1 VRLIRAALL
10 HGVAPVDLPE
20 THLEAGVHILQIR
33 VSGRAVVMLSAE
45 LAGETATGS
54 FALRLMP
61 LDPSHI
67 PELTAITESD
77 DGDIPESRG
86 PMSATASAIFD
97 SQPPLASGASLPFPL
112 VVRTMMKTLPDPEPE
127 EVDDDELEASVLF
140 DPEAALIS
148 RAPPRLEGTG
158 PEDTLTIPVRASMMP
173 PDVGAVPPSARHA
186 PPPRRPP
193 SGPHTISHPSIPSS
207 VPATE
212 RQEQSISITV
222 DFDTSQSSVHTERE
236 RSEWNA
242 EEDGPGTAD
251 PSIGESVVFDPDV
264 LAREQGTGG
273 AGGQKPSR
281 PPSLP
286 REPSVRVHPIDL
298 DEPVNED
305 AETYPRSSGRH
316 HAAPRHAAQSHAA
329 MSGEAGPLTM
339 RRDTGAHG
347 IVIVGRVIAN
357 RYRIES
363 LVGAGAIGAVYKASH
378 VELPRTFAIKVLHP
392 HFRADPQL
400 LASFRTEARA
410 ASLLDH
416 PNVTVVHD
424 FGEEPDGLVYIVM
437 EYLAGV
443 NLQAVLDEERRI
455 EPRRAIAIITQV
467 CGALSA
473 AHERGIVH
481 RDVKPDNIVLVPSRD
496 DEGRPFEMVKVCD
509 FGIAVAY
516 MVLASQFNS
525 FLHPVTV
532 LTILPLALSGAVLG
546 LLGAGK
552 TLNLFSMIGLLLLMG
567 IVKKNSILL
576 VEYANHIREHDGV
589 DAFTAAGPL
598 RLRPILTTTIAT
610 MMAAVPPVLGLGP
623 GTETRSPMAAAV
635 LGGLTVST
643 VLIDLHRRGGLD
655 LHQRRRARA
664 RVHRRTGDLSRSR
677 YVRLHGIVAGLPGDR
692 LRRHRA
698 PRSRQPG
705 PARLRSQSRDR
716 CGRALVRRPRAHVT
730 TRTTSPPRRTTAAAA
745 L

>member
-33 VSGRAVVMLSAE
+33 VRGRPVVVLSAE

-77 DGDIPESRG
+77 GADLPASRG

-97 SQPPLASGASLPFPL
+97 SEPPLAQGGSVPFPL
-112 VVRTMMKTLPDPEPE
+112 GARPMMKTLADPEPE
-127 EVDDDELEASVLF
+127 DVDDDELEASVLF

-148 RAPPRLEGTG
+148 RAPPRPEGTG

-173 PDVGAVPPSARHA
+173 PGLGTVPPSARSA
-186 PPPRRPP
+186 VPPPPPP
-193 SGPHTISHPSIPSS
+193 SEPHTISHLSFPSS

-212 RQEQSISITV
+212 REEPSIGITV
-222 DFDTSQSSVHTERE
+222 DFDTSQSNVHTERE
-236 RSEWNA
+236 RPASSA
-242 EEDGPGTAD
+242 EEDGPGAAD

-273 AGGQKPSR
+273 AGGR
-281 PPSLP
+281 PPSLR
-286 REPSVRVHPIDL
+286 REPSVRVRPIDL

-316 HAAPRHAAQSHAA
+316 RAAPSQAPASQAPASQGPPSQGAR
-329 MSGEAGPLTM
+329 SGEAGPRTM
-339 RRDTGAHG
+339 RRNTGAHG
-347 IVIVGRVIAN
+347 VVIVGRIIAN

-378 VELPRTFAIKVLHP
+378 VDLPRTFAIKVLHP

-481 RDVKPDNIVLVPSRD
+481 RDVKPDNIMLVPSRD

-509 FGIAVAY
+509 FGIAALETSGGQGGARREWTAGTPEY
-516 MVLASQFNS
+516 MAPEQAQGHADARTDVY
-525 FLHPVTV
+525 
-532 LTILPLALSGAVLG
+532 AV
-546 LLGAGK
+546 
-552 TLNLFSMIGLLLLMG
+552 G
-567 IVKKNSILL
+567 IVLYEMLTGRPPFVGDSP
-576 VEYANHIREHDGV
+576 
-589 DAFTAAGPL
+589 AATL
-598 RLRPILTTTIAT
+598 AKH
-610 MMAAVPPVLGLGP
+610 A
-623 GTETRSPMAAAV
+623 TETP
-635 LGGLTVST
+635 
-643 VLIDLHRRGGLD
+643 RRP
-655 LHQRRRARA
+655 
-664 RVHRRTGDLSRSR
+664 SE
-677 YVRLHGIVAGLPGDR
+677 IVAGFPAALEAVI
-692 LRRHRA
+692 LCA
-698 PRSRQPG
+698 IEKS
-705 PARLRSQSRDR
+705 PARRFSSMRDLRAELKR
-716 CGRALVRRPRAHVT
+716 L
-730 TRTTSPPRRTTAAAA
+730 